1 MKYLLCFFLFCS
13 SLIIQETHAAQK
25 ENSYQVTLYYSPQC
39 PYSQKVL
46 SYLKDSGMKIPMK
59 NVRLDRTA
67 RQELEQQGGH
77 LIVPC
82 LIVNGNPIYNANDI
96 IDWLK
101 THQEY
106 LSKSTR

>member
-1 MKYLLCFFLFCS
+1 
-13 SLIIQETHAAQK
+13 
-25 ENSYQVTLYYSPQC
+25 
-39 PYSQKVL
+39 
-46 SYLKDSGMKIPMK
+46 MK